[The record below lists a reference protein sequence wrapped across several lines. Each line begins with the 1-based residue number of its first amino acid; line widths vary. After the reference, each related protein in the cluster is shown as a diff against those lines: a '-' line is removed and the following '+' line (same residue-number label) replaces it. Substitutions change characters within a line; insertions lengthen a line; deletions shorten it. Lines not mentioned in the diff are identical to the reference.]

1 MKVSAKSK
9 EMVAMFATIFALSF
23 TTIMST
29 TNSNSASA
37 HFLGAVKNVGD
48 YQIVFQSSP
57 RYVSAGQNTSLNF
70 SILDKKNSNVN
81 SMYAAL
87 VMKEKSSGRVV
98 EQMPYKFHEFSD
110 ISIPYAFH
118 NNTDYV
124 ITLLARLNNGDQKYL
139 SSPLV
144 ADFDMSVQNTR
155 TVSPTE
161 ILLTVAPITMALA
174 GGVIF
179 LFKKNGR

>member
-1 MKVSAKSK
+1 MTSIRQ
-9 EMVAMFATIFALSF
+9 EMVAVFATIIALSF
-23 TTIMST
+23 TTIIST
-29 TNSNSASA
+29 TSSNNASA

-57 RYVSAGQNTSLNF
+57 RYISAGQNTSLNF

-87 VMKEKSSGRVV
+87 VMKEKNSGRIV

-124 ITLLARLNNGDQKYL
+124 VTLLARLNNGDQKYL

-144 ADFDMSVQNTR
+144 ADFDMSVAKTR
-155 TVSPTE
+155 TVSPNE
-161 ILLTVAPITMALA
+161 ILLTVTPITMALA
-174 GGVIF
+174 GGIIF
-179 LFKKNGR
+179 LFKKKRK